1 MSSIFTSFMCRYKID
16 SSEHLLVEEMLALL
30 PCIDVWALVME
41 SWEKESPA
49 LLRSRGHGMAYAY
62 ACADRWRC

>member
-41 SWEKESPA
+41 GWGKRIPGSVAES
-49 LLRSRGHGMAYAY
+49 GTWHGL
-62 ACADRWRC
+62 CLCLC